1 MTNLHKTNQTLQIQ
15 FDEIL
20 VAIHKA
26 KSRAYQNLNREL
38 INLYWQIGEYISSK
52 VSTKL
57 WGKSVA

>member
-1 MTNLHKTNQTLQIQ
+1 LFRNPKK
-15 FDEIL
+15 
-20 VAIHKA
+20 VKKA
-26 KSRAYQNLNREL
+26 KSKAYQNLNREL